1 MVCRRDGRHSPSL
14 PRAGPRLNRGPYP
27 GVEHGRVQPGTGSVG
42 LTPSGFSCGPDPSI
56 RWRMALGTELT
67 ALTAVLLLA
76 TTACARASAEPV
88 PAVAVVEQAASI
100 QLLERLTA
108 EAAASMPK
116 LTGLPVSR
124 ARAILV
130 RRGLRVQVVAL
141 QPGV

>member
-1 MVCRRDGRHSPSL
+1 
-14 PRAGPRLNRGPYP
+14 
-27 GVEHGRVQPGTGSVG
+27 
-42 LTPSGFSCGPDPSI
+42 
-56 RWRMALGTELT
+56 MALGTELT